1 MFKFDMIVDDSFCR
15 LNERMIVHDSFL
27 ASGFCQKQAQI
38 LFKSKMAIVRGRFYS
53 HSDYSD
59 AESEKVKKPKKSRK
73 LAHEKWSGSLICK
86 LIDEYEVRPCLWDIF
101 YHVIVSADLSAAIF
115 VYNFKR

>member
-1 MFKFDMIVDDSFCR
+1 MIVFRPAGFVKNR
-15 LNERMIVHDSFL
+15 L
-27 ASGFCQKQAQI
+27 
-38 LFKSKMAIVRGRFYS
+38 KSCSNRKWLPSEEEES
-53 HSDYSD
+53 HQSDYSD

-101 YHVIVSADLSAAIF
+101 YHAIVSADLSAAIF
-115 VYNFKR
+115 VYNFTR